1 MKLKYK
7 KMVLM
12 VTVCTMGIGMVTF
25 SITNQGNKPT
35 TKVEKTADVQA
46 FNAELDM
53 NTAREI
59 EEVSIPTTTPVP
71 TEVPVESLALALD
84 NPLEKDAYKDVNTLI
99 SKYLKA
105 KLAGK
110 LNGFTSLVN
119 ETELINIDDM
129 NRKTKYIE
137 KYDHLA
143 VYTKKGPEEGSYLAY
158 AYHEVKFTSIDTLAP
173 AMNEFYIKTNE
184 EGKLYIYLGEI
195 DSETE
200 SYFKEVRESEEV
212 LDLIYSVND
221 KLEERLEKDS
231 SLASFYEKL
240 KESAQNVTSNN

>member
-25 SITNQGNKPT
+25 SITNQANKPT
-35 TKVEKTADVQA
+35 TKVEKSADIQT
-46 FNAELDM
+46 FNAELAMD
-53 NTAREI
+53 TKSEVAEI
-59 EEVSIPTTTPVP
+59 AIPTTTPVP
-71 TEVPVESLALALD
+71 TEVPVQVSTLAAD

-99 SKYLKA
+99 TKYLKA

-110 LNGFTSLVN
+110 LKGFSSLVN
-119 ETELINIDDM
+119 ETDLINIDDM

-137 KYDHLA
+137 EYDNLA
-143 VYTKKGPEEGSYLAY
+143 CYTKEGPEEGSYLVY
-158 AYHEVKFTSIDTLAP
+158 AYHEVKFKSIDTLAP
-173 AMNEFYIKTNE
+173 AMNEFYVKTNE
-184 EGKLYIYLGEI
+184 EGKLYIYLGAI

-200 SYFKEVRESEEV
+200 KYFEEVRESDEV
-212 LDLIYSVND
+212 MDLIYNVND
-221 KLEERLEKDS
+221 KLEKILEKDT

-240 KESAQNVTSNN
+240 KESAQNVSSNN